1 MNAEDRFDLVI
12 RGGTVYDG
20 TGTPGTRAD
29 VGVRGDRVVAVGAVA
44 GRGAEELDASGLAVT
59 PGFIDVHTHDD
70 FAVLLEPEMSFKIL
84 QAVTSDVVGNCGSG
98 VVPFEAGLR
107 RFRRLHPGADPK
119 PWDGFGGYLERVSE
133 ARPSCNVAV
142 LMGHGSLRHGA
153 MALEQRAPTT
163 VELDRMRAW
172 VREGVA
178 AGAVGL
184 STGLIYEPGRYAKTD
199 EIVALA
205 RELGGPAG
213 GLYASHMRNEAEGL
227 LDAVRE
233 AIRIG
238 EEAGV
243 PVQIS
248 HHKASGRNNW
258 GRVRDSLRLIEEAR
272 ARGVDVTADQYPYV
286 AGSTSLFAVVQNG
299 GFRSDS
305 PGGLGELG
313 GDEVLVAS
321 APKHPEWEGKT
332 VAALAASW
340 NLDSAGAAHRIVD
353 AEGEACFVVIF
364 TMAEADV
371 KTVMAH
377 PTTMIG
383 SDGVPTGGKPHPR
396 LYGCFPRVLGHYVRD
411 EKVLDLATA
420 VHRMTG
426 MPARKFQLAD
436 RGVVC
441 TGAFADVVV
450 FDPARIDDVATYES
464 PRQTPTGIR
473 AVYVNGVAVAR
484 DSAHT
489 GARPGRALR
498 RGVSGGSSGA
508 R

>member
-1 MNAEDRFDLVI
+1 MADAGGRLNVVI

-20 TGTPGTRAD
+20 TGAAGTRAD
-29 VGVRGDRVVAVGAVA
+29 VGVRGDRIVAVGAVA
-44 GRGAEELDASGLAVT
+44 ERGVEELDASGLAVT

-70 FAVLLEPEMSFKIL
+70 FAVLLEPEMGFKVL
-84 QAVTSDVVGNCGSG
+84 QGVTSDVVGNCGSG

-107 RFRRLHPGADPK
+107 RFRRLHPDADP
-119 PWDGFGGYLERVSE
+119 PRWEGFGGYLERVGE

-142 LMGHGSLRHGA
+142 LMGHGSLRYGA
-153 MALEQRAPTT
+153 LGLEQRAPTAA
-163 VELDRMRAW
+163 ELDRMRAW

-184 STGLIYEPGRYAKTD
+184 STGLIYEPGRYARTD

-213 GLYASHMRNEAEGL
+213 GLYASHMRNEADGL

-238 EEAGV
+238 EDAGV

-258 GRVRDSLRLIEEAR
+258 GRVRDSLRLIDEAR
-272 ARGVDVTADQYPYV
+272 ARGLDVTADQYPYV
-286 AGSTSLFAVVQNG
+286 AGSTSLAAVLQNG
-299 GFRSDS
+299 GFRADS
-305 PGGLGELG
+305 PGGLGQLG
-313 GDEVLVAS
+313 GGDVLVAS
-321 APKHPEWEGKT
+321 APKHPEWEGRT
-332 VAALAASW
+332 VAALASSW
-340 NLDSAGAAHRIVD
+340 SLGAEAAAHRIVEG
-353 AEGEACFVVIF
+353 EGEACFVVVF
-364 TMAEADV
+364 TMDEADV
-371 KTVMAH
+371 RTVMAH

-396 LYGCFPRVLGHYVRD
+396 LYGCFARVLGHYVRD

-426 MPARKFQLAD
+426 MSARKFQLAD
-436 RGVVC
+436 RGAVRA
-441 TGAFADVVV
+441 GAFADLVV
-450 FDPARIDDVATYES
+450 FDPARIADTATYES
-464 PRQTPTGIR
+464 PRRAPTGIR

-484 DSAHT
+484 DGVHT

-498 RGVSGGSSGA
+498 RGRA
-508 R
+508 

>member
-1 MNAEDRFDLVI
+1 MDTAERFDLVI

-20 TGTPGTRAD
+20 TGAPGTRAD
-29 VGVRGDRVVAVGAVA
+29 VGVRGDRIAAVSAIA
-44 GRGAEELDASGLAVT
+44 GRGVRELDASGLAVT

-70 FAVLLEPEMSFKIL
+70 FAVLLEPEMGFKVL
-84 QAVTSDVVGNCGSG
+84 QGVTSDVVGNCGSG
-98 VVPFEAGLR
+98 VMPFESALR

-133 ARPSCNVAV
+133 ACPACNVAV

-153 MALEQRAPTT
+153 MGLEQRAPSAT
-163 VELDRMRAW
+163 ELERMKAW

-199 EIVALA
+199 EIIALA

-233 AIRIG
+233 TIRIG

-258 GRVRDSLRLIEEAR
+258 GRVRDSLRLIDEAR
-272 ARGVDVTADQYPYV
+272 ARGVDVTADQYPYI

-299 GFRSDS
+299 AFRSDS

-313 GDEVLVAS
+313 GSEVLVAS

-332 VAALAASW
+332 VEALASSW
-340 NLDSAGAAHRIVD
+340 TVDSPAAAHRIVE

-364 TMAEADV
+364 TMNEADV

-396 LYGCFPRVLGHYVRD
+396 LYGCFARVLGRYVRD

-436 RGVVC
+436 RGAVRA
-441 TGAFADVVV
+441 GAFADLVV

-464 PRQTPTGIR
+464 PRQSPAGIR

-484 DSAHT
+484 DGKHT
-489 GARPGRALR
+489 DARPGRALR
-498 RGVSGGSSGA
+498 RG
-508 R
+508 RP